1 MSAEVRG
8 ERRTFADLRPRLIS
22 SLVLAAVAI
31 IVLWTGGVPFALF
44 WLAAGL
50 AILWEW
56 QALISEA
63 RHRARFCTGAVGIA
77 IAAAFA
83 SYIALRIS
91 SVVVLVAAAVL
102 TALIAEER
110 SRLLA
115 GAGVLYAGALVVCVI
130 ALRESDAFGLIAV
143 AWLFALVW
151 GTDIM
156 AYFGG
161 RLIGGPKLWPGV
173 SAGKTWSG
181 TLIGISGGALIGL
194 GLAIISLERTPT
206 AALVLLGLL
215 LAAISQGG
223 DLAESAL
230 KRRFGAKDS
239 GTLIPGHG
247 GVMDRLDGFTVA
259 CVCAALIGALRQ
271 YPFVAAGL
279 FSW

>member
-1 MSAEVRG
+1 MSGDVRG
-8 ERRTFADLRPRLIS
+8 ERRTFADLGPRAIS
-22 SLVLAAVAI
+22 SVVLAAIA
-31 IVLWTGGVPFALF
+31 IVLLWIGGVAFALF

-56 QALISEA
+56 QALIGHA
-63 RHRARFCTGAVGIA
+63 RQRLRFLLGAAGIA

-83 SYIALRIS
+83 SYVALGIACLS
-91 SVVVLVAAAVL
+91 LAAAAALV
-102 TALIAEER
+102 ALIAEGR
-110 SRLLA
+110 DRVLT
-115 GAGVLYAGALVVCVI
+115 GGGVLYAGALVVSVI
-130 ALRESDAFGLIAV
+130 ALRLSDPFGISAV

-161 RLIGGPKLWPGV
+161 RLIGGPKLWPRI

-181 TLIGISGGALIGL
+181 TLVGIIGGALL
-194 GLAIISLERTPT
+194 GLAVALIGAERANIAP
-206 AALVLLGLL
+206 LFFLGLL

-230 KRRFGAKDS
+230 KRRFGVKDS
-239 GTLIPGHG
+239 GALIPGHG
-247 GVMDRLDGFTVA
+247 GVMDRLDGFTAA
-259 CVCAALIGALRQ
+259 CVCAAFIGALRL
-271 YPFVAAGL
+271 YPFIAAGL

>member
-1 MSAEVRG
+1 MSAGLREHGRS
-8 ERRTFADLRPRLIS
+8 FADLGPRIIS
-22 SLVLAAVAI
+22 SIVLAAVAI
-31 IVLWTGGVPFALF
+31 AVLWASGIAFALF

-56 QALISEA
+56 QALIGEA
-63 RHRARFCTGAVGIA
+63 RHRRRFLIGAAGIA

-83 SYIALRIS
+83 SYIALGIAF
-91 SVVVLVAAAVL
+91 LTLALAAAL
-102 TALIAEER
+102 TTLIAEDR
-110 SRLLA
+110 RRVFA

-130 ALRESDAFGLIAV
+130 ALRQSDAYGLIAI

-161 RLIGGPKLWPGV
+161 RLIGGPKLWPRV

-181 TLIGISGGALIGL
+181 TLVGIFCGALFALALAVMVLDRAPILPLFFL
-194 GLAIISLERTPT
+194 G
-206 AALVLLGLL
+206 VL
-215 LAAISQGG
+215 LAAISQAG

-230 KRRFGAKDS
+230 KRRFRVKDS
-239 GTLIPGHG
+239 GALIPGHG
-247 GVMDRLDGFTVA
+247 GVMDRLDGFTAA
-259 CVCAALIGALRQ
+259 CVCAALIGALRL
-271 YPFVAAGL
+271 YPFIAAGL

>member
-1 MSAEVRG
+1 MSADVRG
-8 ERRTFADLRPRLIS
+8 ERRTFADLGPRLIS
-22 SLVLAAVAI
+22 SLVLAAVSLS
-31 IVLWTGGVPFALF
+31 VLWVGGVLFALF

-56 QALISEA
+56 QALLGEV
-63 RHRARFCTGAVGIA
+63 RRRARFLIGTVGLA

-83 SYIALRIS
+83 SYIALGIS
-91 SVVVLVAAAVL
+91 CAVLIAAAVL
-102 TALIAEER
+102 TALIAEAR
-110 SRLLA
+110 SRLISGL
-115 GAGVLYAGALVVCVI
+115 GVLYAGALVVCVI
-130 ALRESDAFGLIAV
+130 GLRQSDAFGLVAV

-151 GTDIM
+151 GTDIT

-161 RLIGGPKLWPGV
+161 RLIGGPKLWPRV

-181 TLIGISGGALIGL
+181 TLVGIFGGALIGL
-194 GLAIISLERTPT
+194 A
-206 AALVLLGLL
+206 AALIGIDRAHIVALFLVGLL

-230 KRRFGAKDS
+230 KRRFGVKDS

-247 GVMDRLDGFTVA
+247 GVMDRLDGFTAA
-259 CVCAALIGALRQ
+259 CVCAAVIGALRQ
-271 YPFVAAGL
+271 YPFIAAGL

>member
-1 MSAEVRG
+1 MSEDVRG
-8 ERRTFADLRPRLIS
+8 ERRTFADLGPRAIS
-22 SLVLAAVAI
+22 SVVLAVIAVAA
-31 IVLWTGGVPFALF
+31 LWIGGVVFALF

-56 QALISEA
+56 QALIGGT
-63 RHRARFCTGAVGIA
+63 RQRPRFLLGAAGIA

-83 SYIALRIS
+83 SYIALGIAS
-91 SVVVLVAAAVL
+91 LALAAAAALV
-102 TALIAEER
+102 ALIAE
-110 SRLLA
+110 SRDRVFA
-115 GAGVLYAGALVVCVI
+115 GAGVLYAGALVVSVI
-130 ALRESDAFGLIAV
+130 ALRLSDAFGITAV

-161 RLIGGPKLWPGV
+161 RLIGGPKLWPRV

-181 TLIGISGGALIGL
+181 TLVGVICGALLGLAVALIG
-194 GLAIISLERTPT
+194 
-206 AALVLLGLL
+206 AAPPNAAPLFFLGLL

-230 KRRFGAKDS
+230 KRRFGVKDS
-239 GTLIPGHG
+239 GALIPGHG
-247 GVMDRLDGFTVA
+247 GVMDRLDGFTAA
-259 CVCAALIGALRQ
+259 CVCAAFIGALRL
-271 YPFVAAGL
+271 YPFIAAGL

>member
-1 MSAEVRG
+1 VTSNVRG
-8 ERRTFADLRPRLIS
+8 ERRTFADLKPRLIS
-22 SLVLAAVAI
+22 SLLLGAVAI
-31 IVLWTGGVPFALF
+31 AVLWVDGVPFALF
-44 WLAAGL
+44 WLTAGL

-56 QALISEA
+56 QGLLSER
-63 RHRARFCTGAVGIA
+63 RHRARFLIGPVGIA

-83 SYIALRIS
+83 TYVALGIASLALI
-91 SVVVLVAAAVL
+91 LTAVL
-102 TALIAEER
+102 AGLFATEANRLI
-110 SRLLA
+110 A

-130 ALRESDAFGLIAV
+130 ALRQSDAFGLIAI

-161 RLIGGPKLWPGV
+161 RLIGGPKLWPRV

-181 TLIGISGGALIGL
+181 TLVGIIGGALIGL
-194 GLAIISLERTPT
+194 AAAAVGIEHAPILALF
-206 AALVLLGLL
+206 LLSLL
-215 LAAISQGG
+215 LAAISQAG

-239 GTLIPGHG
+239 GALIPGHG
-247 GVMDRLDGFTVA
+247 GVMDRLDGFTAA
-259 CVCAALIGALRQ
+259 CFCAAVIGGLRQ
-271 YPFVAAGL
+271 YPSIAAGL

>member
-1 MSAEVRG
+1 MSADVRG
-8 ERRTFADLRPRLIS
+8 ERRTFADLAPRLIS
-22 SLVLAAVAI
+22 SLVLAAVSLA
-31 IVLWTGGVPFALF
+31 VLWVGGVLFALF

-56 QALISEA
+56 QALLGEV
-63 RHRARFCTGAVGIA
+63 RRRAPFLIGTVGIA

-83 SYIALRIS
+83 SYIALGIS
-91 SVVVLVAAAVL
+91 CAVLIAAAVL
-102 TALIAEER
+102 TVLIAEAR
-110 SRLLA
+110 SRLMSGL
-115 GAGVLYAGALVVCVI
+115 GVLYAGALVVCVI
-130 ALRESDAFGLIAV
+130 GLRQSDAFGLVAV

-161 RLIGGPKLWPGV
+161 RLIGGPKLWPRV

-181 TLIGISGGALIGL
+181 TLVGVFGGALIGL
-194 GLAIISLERTPT
+194 A
-206 AALVLLGLL
+206 AALVGIDRAHILALFLIGLL

-230 KRRFGAKDS
+230 KRRFGVKDS

-247 GVMDRLDGFTVA
+247 GVMDRLDGFTAA
-259 CVCAALIGALRQ
+259 CVCAAAIGALRQ
-271 YPFVAAGL
+271 YPFIAAGL